1 MSTFVNYNRSLCF
14 TGISSYLRAATIAR
28 VQPNLKLRSHTMDV
42 HAAEVQTAVQQLVME
57 HGEYSPLELLLAT
70 NRLGYEDYR
79 AWREGRLASLDPVL
93 AGGPHEVR
101 TWLEGAQAWAGA
113 LGLDPE
119 PAVHQGW
126 GESAGSDLVACAD
139 FSLNA
144 LLSARFR
151 RTREHDQLDLFID
164 SAQTAAV
171 NALLDALAARD
182 AGEAGRALERLVRID
197 RDHGQRFHAVALI
210 AALEAPAPEEPDQ
223 GLERLDRMEREW
235 VPAASA
241 LLGARRR
248 DFLAPLW
255 RDIGRALDP
264 VRFDPHR
271 AERHS
276 SRAYR
281 EGLDWESLRRSV
293 LAVPGYEREPVL
305 LIRLAEAEWRLRNRT
320 KAIDSWFALCRLVP
334 EEFERLIEAPDF
346 PDWALRS
353 AWRLA
358 LEQDFEPEMTPA
370 WFPAWMLLE
379 EPGLAAVLNAR
390 HTDDEPSRAFDVVI
404 ALLAHPGL
412 DERSIEFRRA
422 LQTIHPGLLER
433 YLAKWAQTAT
443 HPRSPR

>member
-1 MSTFVNYNRSLCF
+1 
-14 TGISSYLRAATIAR
+14 
-28 VQPNLKLRSHTMDV
+28 MDA
-42 HAAEVQTAVQQLVME
+42 HIAEVQTAVQQLVMA

-79 AWREGRLASLDPVL
+79 AWHEGGLASLDAVL

-101 TWLEGAQAWAGA
+101 TWLEGAQAWADA
-113 LGLDPE
+113 LGLAPE
-119 PAVHQGW
+119 PAEHQGW
-126 GESAGSDLVACAD
+126 GERVGADLVASAD
-139 FSLNA
+139 PSLND
-144 LLSARFR
+144 LLSIRFR

-164 SAQTAAV
+164 SARTAAV
-171 NALLDALAARD
+171 NALLDALAVRD

-210 AALEAPAPEEPDQ
+210 AALEAPIPEEPDQ

-255 RDIGRALDP
+255 RDVGRALDP
-264 VRFDPHR
+264 VRFDPRHP
-271 AERHS
+271 ERHS

-281 EGLDWESLRRSV
+281 EGLDWERLRRSV

-305 LIRLAEAEWRLRNRT
+305 LARLAEAEWRLRNRT
-320 KAIDSWFALCRLVP
+320 KAIESWFALCRLAP
-334 EEFERLIEAPDF
+334 EEFERMIEAREF

-353 AWRLA
+353 AWRVA
-358 LEQDFEPEMTPA
+358 LEQEPEPEMTPS

-379 EPGLAAVLNAR
+379 EPGLAGVFEPSHA
-390 HTDDEPSRAFDVVI
+390 DDGPSRAFDVVI
-404 ALLAHPGL
+404 ALLSHPDP
-412 DERSIEFRRA
+412 DERSIELRRT
-422 LQTIHPGLLER
+422 LQAIHPGLLAR
-433 YLAKWAQTAT
+433 YLEKRARTLPHT
-443 HPRSPR
+443 SSPG